1 MAFCL
6 KVKSDY
12 SFLSSTIKI
21 DDMISFCTK
30 NQLKYASL
38 IDTNLFGALTFYNA
52 CIANNIKP
60 IIGIELN
67 VSYADV
73 VFPIIF
79 IAKSELGYKN
89 ISKLSSIASQ
99 FQKGFIE
106 FKVLAMYAQDV
117 SLIIS
122 SEDSYLTNLLTNNKI
137 FEANEFIDAIKN
149 SFKEYYIGIYR
160 YKGANEKTLSDIKEY
175 ANQVGIKCIA
185 LQYATHK
192 NNKDTVIL
200 NLLNCI
206 EQNIPASKEYLNIPS
221 ICEAYLKTSEELKI
235 YYDKDELDNL
245 MSFASS
251 VSLKINKVN
260 FSLPKLYEN
269 SDEKLKELCEV
280 ALERLSL
287 NHNQTYVDRMNYELS
302 VVTKMGFSNYYLVVS
317 DYVNYAKTHDIPV
330 GPSRGSGAA
339 SLLAYLLN
347 ITTVD
352 PLKHDLLFERFLNPS
367 RSNYPDFDIDFA
379 DIKRD
384 EIINYV
390 KNKYGYKKVAHIATF
405 ATFGPKSAIRDIA
418 RLLKTSNDDVDYLMK
433 TISNNCKSINDEYNT
448 NKKFKDLLD
457 IHGNLKTICSLASN
471 IEGLKR
477 QVGLHAAGMIL
488 SNENLDELV
497 PTFECDQNTIAIQY
511 DYVLAEKMGLIKMDF
526 LGLKNLTI
534 IDYCIKKINE
544 QYNTNYS
551 IENFPYDEPSSYEQI
566 SSMQTLGIFQL
577 ESEGMNKVISKLKPS
592 CFNDIVALLALYRP
606 GPMDNIET
614 YIDRKFNGNYAIDS
628 SIEDILKPTYGI
640 IIYQEQIMQICQKV
654 ASYSLGDAD
663 ILRRA
668 ISKKNIKVM
677 KDEKDKFVK
686 RCMANNYSYAK
697 ANELFTLI
705 EKFASYGFN
714 KAHSVGYSI
723 IATMMAYIKANYKT
737 IFYDALLNVNQESGE
752 RKKKLFDEAKKN
764 NIKILKPD
772 VLTSSLSYST
782 KNDSIL
788 FGLTNIA
795 TIKENIASIIINER
809 NLAPFGDIYDFVI
822 RMVLNDVSS
831 QVILDLTYAGALDC
845 FNVSKEKIVANI
857 NTLYS
862 YALMFKG
869 LDYKANTYQDYLAIG
884 KPLLFYEDEETD
896 FAKKEFEMLGIY
908 VSKHPISKIK
918 EKYNR
923 KVTNLSDIEN
933 DGYYDILGKITL
945 IDIRKTKDNKDSLL
959 LKIEDE
965 SNSINVREYKDALTY
980 KSTYKKGEIVYANIT
995 YKNGYYYLN
1004 KMEKV
1009 EV

>member
-21 DDMISFCTK
+21 DDMISFCTR
-30 NQLKYASL
+30 NQLKFASL
-38 IDTNLFGALTFYNA
+38 IDTNLFGALNFYNA

-89 ISKLSSIASQ
+89 ISKLSSIANKY
-99 FQKGFIE
+99 QKDFIE
-106 FKVLAMYAQDV
+106 FKMLSMYAQDV
-117 SLIIS
+117 VLIIS
-122 SEDSYLTNLLTNNKI
+122 SEDSYLSNLLRNNKI

-160 YKGANEKTLSDIKEY
+160 YKAANEKALADIKEY
-175 ANQVGIKCIA
+175 ANQVNIKCIA

-192 NNKDTVIL
+192 NSKDTVIL

-206 EQNIPASKEYLNIPS
+206 EQNIPANKEYLNIPS
-221 ICEAYLKTSEELKI
+221 ISEAYLKTSEELKV

-245 MSFASS
+245 MIFANS
-251 VSLKINKVN
+251 VSLKINRVN
-260 FSLPKLYEN
+260 FSLPKIYEN
-269 SDEKLKELCEV
+269 SDEKLKELCLQS
-280 ALERLSL
+280 LENKSLS
-287 NHNQTYVDRMNYELS
+287 HNQEYIDRMNYELS

-352 PLKHDLLFERFLNPS
+352 PLKYDLLFERFLNPS

-418 RLLKTSNDDVDYLMK
+418 RLLKTSNDDVDHLMK
-433 TISNNCKSINDEYNT
+433 TISSNCKSINDEYNT
-448 NKKFKDLLD
+448 NKKFKDLID
-457 IHGNLKTICSLASN
+457 IHSNLKTICSLASN

-544 QYNTNYS
+544 QYNTKYS
-551 IENFPYDEPSSYEQI
+551 IENFPYDEKSSYEQI

-592 CFNDIVALLALYRP
+592 CFDDIVALLALYRP

-614 YIDRKFNGNYAIDS
+614 YIDRKFNGNYTIDS
-628 SIEDILKPTYGI
+628 SIENILKPTYGI

-654 ASYSLGDAD
+654 ASYTLGDAD

-668 ISKKNIKVM
+668 ISKKNMKVM
-677 KDEKDKFVK
+677 KDEKDKFIK

-705 EKFASYGFN
+705 EKFAAYGFN

-772 VLTSSLSYST
+772 VSTSLLSYST
-782 KNDSIL
+782 SNDSIL
-788 FGLTNIA
+788 FGFTNVS

-809 NLAPFGDIYDFVI
+809 NKAPFGDLYDFVI

-869 LDYKANTYQDYLAIG
+869 LEYKANTYQDYLAIG

-918 EKYNR
+918 EKYQ
-923 KVTNLSDIEN
+923 KQVINLIDIEN
-933 DGYYDILGKITL
+933 DGYYDILGKIIL
-945 IDIRKTKDNKDSLL
+945 IEIRKTKDNKDSLL

-965 SNSINVREYKDALTY
+965 SNIIIVREYKDALTY
-980 KSTYKKGEIVYANIT
+980 KNTYKKGEIVCANIT

>member
-30 NQLKYASL
+30 NQVKYASL

-79 IAKSELGYKN
+79 IAKNETGYKN
-89 ISKLSSIASQ
+89 ISKLSSIANQ
-99 FQKGFIE
+99 YQKGFID
-106 FKVLAMYAQDV
+106 FKILSMYAQDV
-117 SLIIS
+117 ALIVS
-122 SEDSYLTNLLTNNKI
+122 SEDSYLANLLNNNQI
-137 FEANEFIDAIKN
+137 FEANEFVDAIKN

-160 YKGANEKTLSDIKEY
+160 YKGANEKSLNDIKEY
-175 ANQVGIKCIA
+175 ANQVDIKCIA
-185 LQYATHK
+185 MQYATHK
-192 NNKDTVIL
+192 NSKDTVIL

-206 EQNIPASKEYLNIPS
+206 EQNIPANKEYLNNPS
-221 ICEAYLKTSEELKI
+221 ICESYLKTSEELKV
-235 YYDKDELDNL
+235 YYDKDELTNL
-245 MSFASS
+245 MNFANSI
-251 VSLKINKVN
+251 SLKINKVD

-269 SDEKLKELCEV
+269 SDEKLKELCLSS
-280 ALERLSL
+280 LERLSL
-287 NHNQTYVDRMNYELS
+287 NNNQDYVDRMNYELS

-352 PLKHDLLFERFLNPS
+352 PLKYDLLFERFLNPS

-433 TISNNCKSINDEYNT
+433 TISSNCKSINDEYNT

-457 IHGNLKTICSLASN
+457 IHSNLKTICSLASN

-534 IDYCIKKINE
+534 IDYCIKKLNE
-544 QYNTNYS
+544 QYKTNYS
-551 IENFPYDEPSSYEQI
+551 IENFPFDEASSYEQI

-614 YIDRKFNGNYAIDS
+614 YIDRKFNGNYTIDA

-654 ASYSLGDAD
+654 ASYTLGDAD

-668 ISKKNIKVM
+668 ISKKNMKVM
-677 KDEKDKFVK
+677 KDEKDKFIK

-764 NIKILKPD
+764 NIKILKPC

-782 KNDSIL
+782 DNDSIL

-809 NLAPFGDIYDFVI
+809 NKAPFGDIYDFVI

-918 EKYNR
+918 EKYSK
-923 KVTNLSDIEN
+923 KVTNLSNIEN
-933 DGYYDILGKITL
+933 DGYYDILGKIIL
-945 IDIRKTKDNKDSLL
+945 IEIRKTKDNKDSLL

-965 SNSINVREYKDALTY
+965 SNSITIREYKDALTY
-980 KSTYKKGEIVYANIT
+980 KNSYKKGEIVCANIT
-995 YKNGYYYLN
+995 YKNNYYYLN

>member
-67 VSYADV
+67 VSYADI

-79 IAKSELGYKN
+79 IVKSELGYKN

-99 FQKGFIE
+99 YQKGFIE

-117 SLIIS
+117 ALIIS
-122 SEDSYLTNLLTNNKI
+122 SEDSYLANLLTNNKI

-149 SFKEYYIGIYR
+149 SFKEYYIGVYR
-160 YKGANEKTLSDIKEY
+160 YKGANEKALSDIKEY

-280 ALERLSL
+280 ALEKLSL

-384 EIINYV
+384 DIINYV

-418 RLLKTSNDDVDYLMK
+418 RLLKTSNDDIDYLMK

-614 YIDRKFNGNYAIDS
+614 YIDRKFNGNYTIDS

-714 KAHSVGYSI
+714 KAHSIGYSI

-980 KSTYKKGEIVYANIT
+980 KNTYKKGEIVYANIT

>member
-6 KVKSDY
+6 KVRSDY
-12 SFLSSTIKI
+12 SFLSSTIRI

-30 NQLKYASL
+30 NNIKQASL

-52 CIANNIKP
+52 CISNNIKP

-67 VSYADV
+67 VRFSDV

-89 ISKLSSIASQ
+89 ISKLSSLTNKYQQTSID
-99 FQKGFIE
+99 
-106 FKVLAMYAQDV
+106 FKILSMYAQDV
-117 SLIIS
+117 ALVLS
-122 SEDSYLTNLLTNNKI
+122 SEDSYLTHLISNNQI
-137 FEANEFIDAIKN
+137 FEANEFIDAIKD
-149 SFKEYYIGIYR
+149 SFKEYYLGIFR
-160 YKGANEKTLSDIKEY
+160 YKNINANLINLLKEY
-175 ANQVGIKCIA
+175 ATQANIKCIA
-185 LQYATHK
+185 MQIATHK

-206 EQNIPASKEYLNIPS
+206 EQNIAANKEYLNNPS
-221 ICEAYLKTSEELKI
+221 ICEAYLKTPDELKV

-245 MSFASS
+245 VSFANS
-251 VSLKINKVN
+251 VSIKINKVD
-260 FSLPKLYEN
+260 FSLPVIYEN
-269 SDEKLKELCEV
+269 SDRKLEELAFAKLNE
-280 ALERLSL
+280 LNLSE
-287 NHNQTYVDRMNYELS
+287 NQKYLDRTRYELS
-302 VVTKMGFSNYYLVVS
+302 IVTKMGFSNYYLVVA
-317 DYVNYAKTHDIPV
+317 DYVNYAKNHDIPV

-352 PLKHDLLFERFLNPS
+352 PLKYDLLFERFLNPS

-390 KNKYGYKKVAHIATF
+390 KDKYGYKKVAHIATF
-405 ATFGPKSAIRDIA
+405 ATFGPKSAIRDVA
-418 RLLKTSNDDVDYLMK
+418 RLMKTSNDDVDYLMK
-433 TISNNCKSINDEYNT
+433 AMSSNPKSINDEYKN

-457 IHGNLKTICSLASN
+457 IHPNYKTICSLASN
-471 IEGLKR
+471 MEGLKR

-488 SNENLDELV
+488 SNDNLEELV
-497 PTFECDQNTIAIQY
+497 PTFECAENTISIQY

-534 IDYCIKKINE
+534 IDYCIKKINKL
-544 QYNTNYS
+544 YNKSYT
-551 IENFPYDEPSSYEQI
+551 IENFPFDEESSYNQI
-566 SSMQTLGIFQL
+566 SSMQTLGLFQL
-577 ESEGMNKVISKLKPS
+577 ESDGMNKVIGKLKPS
-592 CFNDIVALLALYRP
+592 CFDDIVALLALYRP
-606 GPMDNIET
+606 GPMDSIET
-614 YIDRKFNGNYAIDS
+614 YIDRKFNGNYSIDS
-628 SIEDILKPTYGI
+628 AIEDILKPTYGI

-654 ASYSLGDAD
+654 ASYTLGDAD

-668 ISKKNIKVM
+668 ISKKNLFLIKE
-677 KDEKDKFVK
+677 EKDKFVK

-697 ANELFTLI
+697 ASELFALI

-737 IFYDALLNVNQESGE
+737 IFYDALLNINQESGE
-752 RKKKLFDEAKKN
+752 RKKKLFEEAKKN
-764 NIKILKPD
+764 NIRILKPCIITSD
-772 VLTSSLSYST
+772 VSFTT
-782 KNDSIL
+782 TNDSIQ

-795 TIKENIASIIINER
+795 SIKENIALTIINER
-809 NLAPFGDIYDFVI
+809 NKAPFNDIYDFLI
-822 RMVLNDVSS
+822 RMVLNDVSM

-845 FNVSKEKIVANI
+845 FNISKEKIVANL
-857 NTLYS
+857 NNLYS

-869 LDYKANTYQDYLAIG
+869 LDYKPNTYENYLAIG
-884 KPLLFYEDEETD
+884 KPIMFYEDEETD
-896 FAKKEFEMLGIY
+896 FIKKEFEMLGLYLSI
-908 VSKHPISKIK
+908 HPLTKIK
-918 EKYNR
+918 EKYSK
-923 KVTNLSDIEN
+923 KVTLISEIEN

-945 IDIRKTKDNKDSLL
+945 IDIRKTKDNKDSLY
-959 LKIEDE
+959 LKVEDE
-965 SNSINVREYKDALTY
+965 SSTITIREYKDALNY
-980 KSTYKKGEIVYANIT
+980 KNTYKKGQIVCANVT

>member
-99 FQKGFIE
+99 YQKGFIE

-117 SLIIS
+117 ALIIS
-122 SEDSYLTNLLTNNKI
+122 SEDSYLANLLTNNKI

-149 SFKEYYIGIYR
+149 SFKEYCIGIYR

-384 EIINYV
+384 DIINYV

-614 YIDRKFNGNYAIDS
+614 YIDRKFNGNYAIAS

>member
-67 VSYADV
+67 VSYADI

-79 IAKSELGYKN
+79 IVKSELGYKN

-99 FQKGFIE
+99 YQKGFIE

-117 SLIIS
+117 ALIIS
-122 SEDSYLTNLLTNNKI
+122 SEDSYLANLLTNNKI

-149 SFKEYYIGIYR
+149 SFKEYYIGVYR
-160 YKGANEKTLSDIKEY
+160 YKGANEKALSDIKEY

-280 ALERLSL
+280 ALEKLSL

-384 EIINYV
+384 DIINYV

-418 RLLKTSNDDVDYLMK
+418 RLLKTSNDDIDYLMK

-614 YIDRKFNGNYAIDS
+614 YIDRKFNGNYTIDS

-980 KSTYKKGEIVYANIT
+980 KNTYKKGEIVYANIT

>member
-67 VSYADV
+67 VSYADI

-99 FQKGFIE
+99 YQKGFIE

-117 SLIIS
+117 ALIIS
-122 SEDSYLTNLLTNNKI
+122 SEDSYLANLLTNNKI

-160 YKGANEKTLSDIKEY
+160 YKGANEKALSDIKEY

-280 ALERLSL
+280 ALEKLSL

-384 EIINYV
+384 DIINYV

-614 YIDRKFNGNYAIDS
+614 YIDRKFNGNYTIDS

-923 KVTNLSDIEN
+923 TVTNLSDIEN

-980 KSTYKKGEIVYANIT
+980 KNTFKKGEIVYANIT

>member
-12 SFLSSTIKI
+12 SFLSSTIRI

-30 NQLKYASL
+30 HNIKHASL

-52 CIANNIKP
+52 CIENNIKP

-67 VSYADV
+67 VRFADV

-79 IAKSELGYKN
+79 IAKSEIGYKN
-89 ISKLSSIASQ
+89 ISKLSSIANKYQ
-99 FQKGFIE
+99 ATYIE
-106 FKVLAMYAQDV
+106 FKILSMYAQDV
-117 SLIIS
+117 TLVLS
-122 SEDSYLTNLLTNNKI
+122 SEDSYLAHLIYNNKI
-137 FEANEFIDAIKN
+137 FEANEFIAAIKD

-160 YKGANEKTLSDIKEY
+160 YKNADTSKINLFKEY
-175 ANQVGIKCIA
+175 ADQVNIKCLAMQI
-185 LQYATHK
+185 ATHK

-206 EQNIPASKEYLNIPS
+206 EQNIPASKEYLTIPS
-221 ICEAYLKTSEELKI
+221 ICEAYLKTNEELKV

-245 MSFASS
+245 DKFASS
-251 VSLKINKVN
+251 ISLKISKVN
-260 FSLPKLYEN
+260 FSLPIIYEN
-269 SDEKLKELCEV
+269 SNEKLEELAFDKLNELNLNCKEEYV
-280 ALERLSL
+280 ERCK
-287 NHNQTYVDRMNYELS
+287 YELS
-302 VVTKMGFSNYYLVVS
+302 IVNKMGFANYYLVVA
-317 DYVNYAKTHDIPV
+317 DYVNYAKSHNIPV

-352 PLKHDLLFERFLNPS
+352 PLKYDLLFERFLNPS
-367 RSNYPDFDIDFA
+367 RSNYPDFDIDFS
-379 DIKRD
+379 DVKRD

-390 KNKYGYKKVAHIATF
+390 KNKYGYEKVAHIATF
-405 ATFGPKSAIRDIA
+405 ATFGPKSAIRDVA
-418 RLLKTSNDDVDYLMK
+418 RLLKTSNDDVDYLLKVMS
-433 TISNNCKSINDEYNT
+433 SNPKSINDEYNN

-457 IHGNLKTICSLASN
+457 IHGQLKTLCSLASN

-488 SNENLDELV
+488 SNDNLDTLV
-497 PTFECDQNTIAIQY
+497 PTFECAENTLAIQY

-534 IDYCIKKINE
+534 IEYCINKINE
-544 QYNTNYS
+544 KYNTSYT
-551 IENFPYDEPSSYEQI
+551 IENFPYDEKSSYEQI
-566 SSMQTLGIFQL
+566 SSMQTLGLFQL
-577 ESEGMNKVISKLKPS
+577 ESDGMNKVISKLKPS

-606 GPMDNIET
+606 GPMDNIAT
-614 YIDRKFNGNYAIDS
+614 YIDRKFNGNYSIDS
-628 SIEDILKPTYGI
+628 TIEDILKPTYGI

-668 ISKKNIKVM
+668 ISKKNLSLIKS
-677 KDEKDKFVK
+677 EKDKFIK
-686 RCMANNYSYAK
+686 RCMANNYSYSK
-697 ANELFTLI
+697 AAELFSLI

-752 RKKKLFDEAKKN
+752 RKKKLFEEAKKN
-764 NIKILKPD
+764 NIKILKPCI
-772 VLTSSLSYST
+772 LTSSASFT
-782 KNDSIL
+782 TTEDSIL
-788 FGLTNIA
+788 FGLANISS
-795 TIKENIASIIINER
+795 IKENIANIIINER
-809 NLAPFGDIYDFVI
+809 NKAKFKDIYDFVI
-822 RMVLNDVSS
+822 RMVLNDVSQ

-845 FNVSKEKIVANI
+845 FNISKEKIVGNL
-857 NTLYS
+857 NNLYS

-869 LDYKANTYQDYLAIG
+869 LEYKPNTYEDYLAIG
-884 KPLLFYEDEETD
+884 KPILFYEDEETD
-896 FAKKEFEMLGIY
+896 FIKKEFDMLGLY
-908 VSKHPISKIK
+908 LSVHPISNIK
-918 EKYNR
+918 EKYTK
-923 KVTNLSDIEN
+923 KVINISDIVN

-945 IDIRKTKDNKDSLL
+945 IEIRKTKENKDSLL

-965 SNSINVREYKDALTY
+965 SSSITIREYKDPLSY
-980 KSTYKKGEIVYANIT
+980 KNLYKKNEIVCANIT